1 MKAWKA
7 LKNRNQYF
15 RIKRKEI
22 EKDKEEEQNEVRFI

>member
-22 EKDKEEEQNEVRFI
+22 EKDKEEQNEVRFI